1 MQEKTLE
8 CSIKPMGKCR
18 KESYN
23 VASRACA
30 NAKKDPIE
38 RSTMR
43 AQGEIFGEF
52 VCGIRLRRIRLRN
65 SPSEFVF
72 GGEFVFRAHFVFV
85 EFVFG
90 IRLRGG
96 CFFGG
101 QFVFEEFVFA
111 IRLWNSSSSAGG
123 KVIPAQRAQFNIIQY
138 NLEK

>member
-52 VCGIRLRRIRLRN
+52 VCGIRLRGIRLRN

-72 GGEFVFRAHFVFV
+72 GGNSSSGNSSAEYSSSGGIRLR
-85 EFVFG
+85 EG
-90 IRLRGG
+90 IRLRG
-96 CFFGG
+96 
-101 QFVFEEFVFA
+101 
-111 IRLWNSSSSAGG
+111 IRLREGIRLRGIRLRNSPSGG
-123 KVIPAQRAQFNIIQY
+123 IR
-138 NLEK
+138 LR